1 MGDGEI
7 SVPMWPKGASEEYV
21 AARIELDKAE
31 HALHAEAGRLAALRR
46 DMPQG
51 PVLDDYVFDEGPR
64 DLGLTE
70 PVSRV
75 RLVELFGEHD
85 LLFVYHMMLRPGE
98 REACPMCS
106 LWIDGLHGVS
116 RHITQHT
123 ALAVIAKAPLP
134 EVRGWA
140 IRRGWDGL
148 RLLSSHDNSFNAD
161 MYAETEDG
169 DQLPMV
175 SVFRKEGD
183 RVRHFYTQRANF
195 MDDAEGGF
203 DLLSPVWHVLDLL
216 PTGRGEWYAGNSY
229 AGRERG

>member
-1 MGDGEI
+1 VSDSED
-7 SVPMWPKGASEEYV
+7 VTPLWPKGASEEHI
-21 AARIELDKAE
+21 AARTKLDGAE
-31 HALHAEAGRLAALRR
+31 HALREEIARLAALRR

-51 PVLDDYVFDEGPR
+51 ALLDDYVFAEGPR

-70 PVSRV
+70 PLSRV

-85 LLFVYHMMLRPGE
+85 TLFVYHLMLDEGDS
-98 REACPMCS
+98 EACPMCS

-116 RHITQHT
+116 RHLLQHT

-134 EVRGWA
+134 QIRDWA
-140 IRRGWDGL
+140 VRRGWDGL
-148 RLLSSHDNSFNAD
+148 RLLSSHGTSFNAD
-161 MYAETEDG
+161 LHAETESG

-175 SVFRKEGD
+175 SVFRREGD

-195 MDDAEGGF
+195 LDDAEGGF

-216 PTGRGEWYAGNSY
+216 PSGRGDWYADNSY
-229 AGRERG
+229 AGRGRG